1 MANTRV
7 LDESGGKAIAEQVKR
22 VKGTAEEASSSA
34 SSAKLVAEQAKQ
46 GADDAKA
53 SVLEA
58 SAKAQ
63 TAKETAEAAAA
74 TAGEAKTT
82 AEAAQDAADAA
93 QSTADTAKANAAT
106 AQSAAEAA
114 QTTADGASEAA
125 KTAQSAAE
133 AAQTVAEGAQDA
145 ADAAQNTA
153 DTAQQTA
160 EAAQAAASQ
169 ASAAVEKAQ
178 TAATAAQGAADT
190 AQSAADAAQSA
201 VEKANAAI
209 DEVKQTA
216 ADAKKAAE
224 SAQSTADTAK
234 ANAATAQS
242 AAEDAQSTADTAKTN
257 AATAQ
262 SAAEA
267 AQETANTAQQKA
279 EAAQSAAEGAQE
291 TADAAQTTASGAQST
306 ADTAKANAATA
317 QSAAEAAQSA
327 ADKAQSAAEEAQTTA
342 DTAKTNAATAQ
353 STADTA
359 KANAATAQSTADTAK
374 ANAATAQS
382 AAEAAQKTATDTK
395 TAEEKHESNEDV
407 HITAEEREKWN
418 AAYEETILEYGVRFP
433 LNASSPAGERVK
445 RQGGEIQA
453 WDIEYTPNVG
463 SVTDNP
469 FESIKLFN
477 PELFTDS
484 AGNVFRSFSRFYVAI
499 ERTSEYLYYWVCEK
513 QANDKYHLP
522 RAFYKNGSPYWNHVD
537 IGVYEGGQETQSG
550 ATCLN
555 SKSGQT
561 LWTNQ
566 TRTAAYEG
574 AKAWHKHLS
583 VDTSRECYMITQ
595 LSEITEIL
603 QPLLLIM
610 FGTRHSQSVY
620 NGVVSASNYVQTGQ
634 TDSISALCGTTSNG
648 GTASFKALGIENIW
662 GNVFKRVLDLTMKAK
677 TPWICENLDEWTD
690 VDPATN
696 SAFKE
701 VSLELPA
708 SGWITDI
715 GQATDHPDV
724 VLPTA
729 ASGGSSSTYYPDYV
743 YTSTSGPYTA
753 YFGGDSNHGGNAGL
767 FYWYLYGSLT
777 YVNSNIGAR
786 LSHRRL

>member
-82 AEAAQDAADAA
+82 AEAAQDAAD
-93 QSTADTAKANAAT
+93 T
-106 AQSAAEAA
+106 AQS
-114 QTTADGASEAA
+114 
-125 KTAQSAAE
+125 
-133 AAQTVAEGAQDA
+133 
-145 ADAAQNTA
+145 TA

-178 TAATAAQGAADT
+178 TAATAAQSAADT

-242 AAEDAQSTADTAKTN
+242 AAE
-257 AATAQ
+257 
-262 SAAEA
+262 
-267 AQETANTAQQKA
+267 
-279 EAAQSAAEGAQE
+279 
-291 TADAAQTTASGAQST
+291 
-306 ADTAKANAATA
+306 
-317 QSAAEAAQSA
+317 
-327 ADKAQSAAEEAQTTA
+327 
-342 DTAKTNAATAQ
+342 
-353 STADTA
+353 
-359 KANAATAQSTADTAK
+359 
-374 ANAATAQS
+374 
-382 AAEAAQKTATDTK
+382 AAQKTATDAK

-445 RQGGEIQA
+445 RQGGEIQT

-499 ERTSEYLYYWVCEK
+499 ERTGEYLYYWVCEK

-537 IGVYEGGQETQSG
+537 IGVYEGGQETQSD

-662 GNVFKRVLDLTMKAK
+662 GNVYKRVLDLTMKAR
-677 TPWICENLDEWTD
+677 TPWICENLDKWTD

-696 SAFKE
+696 PAFKE

-715 GQATDHPDV
+715 EQATDHPDV

-743 YTSTSGPYTA
+743 YASTSGPYTA
-753 YFGGDSNHGGNAGL
+753 YFGGYCNDGGSAGL
-767 FYWYLYGSLT
+767 FFWYLGSSLT
-777 YVNSNIGAR
+777 YVYSLIGAR

>member
-74 TAGEAKTT
+74 TAGEA
-82 AEAAQDAADAA
+82 
-93 QSTADTAKANAAT
+93 
-106 AQSAAEAA
+106 

-125 KTAQSAAE
+125 K
-133 AAQTVAEGAQDA
+133 
-145 ADAAQNTA
+145 
-153 DTAQQTA
+153 
-160 EAAQAAASQ
+160 
-169 ASAAVEKAQ
+169 
-178 TAATAAQGAADT
+178 
-190 AQSAADAAQSA
+190 
-201 VEKANAAI
+201 
-209 DEVKQTA
+209 
-216 ADAKKAAE
+216 
-224 SAQSTADTAK
+224 
-234 ANAATAQS
+234 
-242 AAEDAQSTADTAKTN
+242 
-257 AATAQ
+257 
-262 SAAEA
+262 
-267 AQETANTAQQKA
+267 
-279 EAAQSAAEGAQE
+279 
-291 TADAAQTTASGAQST
+291 
-306 ADTAKANAATA
+306 
-317 QSAAEAAQSA
+317 
-327 ADKAQSAAEEAQTTA
+327 
-342 DTAKTNAATAQ
+342 
-353 STADTA
+353 
-359 KANAATAQSTADTAK
+359 
-374 ANAATAQS
+374 TAQS

-445 RQGGEIQA
+445 RQGGETQA

-463 SVTDNP
+463 SVTENP
-469 FESIKLFN
+469 FEAIKLFN

-537 IGVYEGGQETQSG
+537 IGVYEGGQETQSD

-583 VDTSRECYMITQ
+583 VDTARECYMITQ

-620 NGVVSASNYVQTGQ
+620 NGIVSAGNYVQTGQ
-634 TDSISALCGTTSNG
+634 TDSISALCGTTSNDG
-648 GTASFKALGIENIW
+648 AASFKALGIENIW
-662 GNVFKRVLDLTMKAK
+662 GNVHKRVLDLTMKAG
-677 TPWICENLDEWTD
+677 TPWICENLDGWTD

-696 SAFKE
+696 PAFKE

-715 GQATDHPDV
+715 EQATDHPDV

-743 YTSTSGPYTA
+743 YASTSGPYTA
-753 YFGGDSNHGGNAGL
+753 LFGGSYNNGDDDGL
-767 FYWYLYGSLT
+767 FYWNLSISLT
-777 YVNSNIGAR
+777 YVYSSLGAR

>member
-133 AAQTVAEGAQDA
+133 AAQTA
-145 ADAAQNTA
+145 A

-291 TADAAQTTASGAQST
+291 TADAAQTAASDAQST
-306 ADTAKANAATA
+306 AATAKANAATA

-382 AAEAAQKTATDTK
+382 AAEAAQKTATDAK
-395 TAEEKHESNEDV
+395 TAEEKHESNGDV

-418 AAYEETILEYGVRFP
+418 AAYEEAVPTEYGVRFS
-433 LNASSPAGERVK
+433 LKASDPAGERVK
-445 RQGGEIQA
+445 RQGGEIQT

-463 SVTDNP
+463 SVTENP
-469 FESIKLFN
+469 FEAIKLFN

-537 IGVYEGGQETQSG
+537 IGVYEGGQETQSD

-662 GNVFKRVLDLTMKAK
+662 GNVFKRVLDLTMKAR

-696 SAFKE
+696 PAFKE

-715 GQATDHPDV
+715 GQATDHHDV

-753 YFGGDSNHGGNAGL
+753 CFGGSYNYGDRAGL
-767 FYWYLYGSLT
+767 FFWVLSNSLT
-777 YVNSNIGAR
+777 SVGSSIGAR